1 LKAVNAI
8 KYLLMALLA
17 GVLMWIAYRGVDL
30 QRLLLEIQGARISW
44 IALSIVFSV
53 AAFISRAYRWKLLI
67 DPLGYTTSF
76 SKSVYSLM
84 TGYLAN
90 LVFPRLGEVTRCAT
104 LSKSDK
110 IPFDQLIGTVI
121 VERVLDFLC
130 LLVIILFTAIVEA
143 QRLTDFMLTKIVGPI
158 RDKLTGLAASP
169 VFWILL
175 ATLIVSSFLFIRARR
190 KSGRHAALFNK
201 INELVTG
208 VIKGLKSI
216 RTVQKP
222 WQFIFH
228 TILIWV
234 LYYYTAYICF
244 FSLASTQDL
253 SWQAAMLV
261 LVAGGLGMSVPVQ
274 GGFGAY
280 HLLVMEGL
288 ALYGVDRNH
297 GLSFA
302 TLVHSTQVI
311 LVIVMG
317 GLSLLLLVPAKK
329 SSPDENIGTDTVKNS

>member
-1 LKAVNAI
+1 
-8 KYLLMALLA
+8 MALLA
-17 GVLMWIAYRGVDL
+17 GVLMWVAFRGVDL
-30 QRLLLEIQGARISW
+30 QRLMLEIRSARPFW
-44 IALSIVFSV
+44 ILLSIVFSV
-53 AAFISRAYRWKLLI
+53 VAFLSRAYRWKLLI
-67 DPLGYTTSF
+67 DPLGYNTSLR
-76 SKSVYSLM
+76 KSTYSLM

-104 LSKSDK
+104 LSKSNK

-121 VERVLDFLC
+121 LERVLDFLC
-130 LLVIILFTAIVEA
+130 LLIIIFITAVVEA
-143 QRLTDFMLTKIVGPI
+143 QRLSDFFLSNILDPVSAKISGI
-158 RDKLTGLAASP
+158 ASSP
-169 VFWILL
+169 VFWIVLVL
-175 ATLIVSSFLFIRARR
+175 VITAVILFVRARR
-190 KSGRHAALFNK
+190 KSGAHAALFIR
-201 INELVTG
+201 INDLVTG

-234 LYYYTAYICF
+234 LYYYTAYVCF
-244 FSLASTQDL
+244 FALDSTSDL
-253 SWQAAMLV
+253 SWKVALLV

-288 ALYGVDRNH
+288 ALYGIDRDH
-297 GLSFA
+297 GRAFA

-311 LVIVMG
+311 LVILMG
-317 GLSLLLLVPAKK
+317 GLSLILLVPSKEI
-329 SSPDENIGTDTVKNS
+329 STDENPGTDTVKNT

>member
-8 KYLLMALLA
+8 KYLLMAVLA
-17 GVLMWIAYRGVDL
+17 GVLMWIAFRDVNL
-30 QRLLLEIQGARISW
+30 QRLLEEIRSARVFW
-44 IALSIVFSV
+44 IGLSIIFSV
-53 AAFISRAYRWKLLI
+53 VAFVSRAYRWKLLI
-67 DPLGYTTSF
+67 DPLGYDTSF
-76 SKSVYSLM
+76 RKATYSLM

-121 VERVLDFLC
+121 LERVLDFLC

-143 QRLTDFMLTKIVGPI
+143 QRLSDFMLTKILSPI
-158 RDKLTGLAASP
+158 RDKIAGITGAPL
-169 VFWILL
+169 FWILL
-175 ATLIVSSFLFIRARR
+175 VILIVAVFLFIRAR
-190 KSGRHAALFNK
+190 KNSGSHAALFTKLND
-201 INELVTG
+201 LVTG

-216 RTVQKP
+216 RTIQKP
-222 WQFIFH
+222 GQFIFH

-244 FSLASTQDL
+244 FSLDSTQDL

-288 ALYGVDRNH
+288 ALYGVDRGH

-311 LVIVMG
+311 LVILMG
-317 GLSLLLLVPAKK
+317 GLSLLLLVPSKK
-329 SSPDENIGTDTVKNS
+329 SSPDENIGSDTVKNP